1 MSNITAYGY
10 ARDGKIYLNAYMNFP
25 EREIGVVKESEQ
37 ASIEYF
43 IKRFELARSKVQ
55 ILKESVE
62 NNQNK
67 GSFLMKLIHMRTY
80 LANFDG
86 LGDFAQL
93 FVELDELE
101 ASIREYIRSNR
112 KKNLEIKQALLH
124 EAQHYKNSTNWNLTG
139 RKFRDLK
146 LKWIKTGAAIKDFD
160 DELNKEFDEIL
171 EYFYQRRNKY
181 MEEKRRVLEER
192 SQRYQEIIRRIQDIN
207 RNPSEDNLVEVKSL
221 QSEWR
226 TVGTIAKK
234 NFIRL
239 FRQFKSEIE
248 IFYEKIKRRS
258 NILRQVSGKQ
268 PIEQKRFF
276 SEYVEKLTDHPN
288 IQLNIS
294 IEEVKSIQAHWK
306 KLGKLQHPLDRE
318 YNTRFKIACNEIFE
332 TFFLLRTTRWK
343 FPNFDEKSK
352 FEQIK
357 IQIRILKDSI
367 KEDETELSL
376 IAERP
381 RFGARPALGSSE
393 ERAANLKRINQIN
406 KLKTKNRILRKLQ
419 DQLLANY

>member
-1 MSNITAYGY
+1 MSNITEYGY
-10 ARDGKIYLNAYMNFP
+10 AKDGKIYLNAYMDFP
-25 EREIGVVKESEQ
+25 EREIGVVKESET
-37 ASIEYF
+37 ASLDYF
-43 IKRFELARSKVQ
+43 VKRFELAKSKVQ
-55 ILKESVE
+55 ILKEAVDD
-62 NNQNK
+62 NQNK

-86 LGDFAQL
+86 LGDFASLFAALDQL
-93 FVELDELE
+93 EDD
-101 ASIREYIRSNR
+101 IREYIKLNR
-112 KKNLEIKQALLH
+112 KKNLEIKQALLS
-124 EAQHYKNSTNWNLTG
+124 EAMHYKNSTNWNMAG

-160 DELNKEFDEIL
+160 DELNKEFDGAL
-171 EYFYQRRNKY
+171 EYFYQRRNQY
-181 MEEKRRVLEER
+181 MEEKYRVLNER
-192 SQRYQEIIRRIQDIN
+192 SERYQQIIDRIREIN
-207 RNPSEDNLVEVKSL
+207 RNPSENDLSEIKSL

-239 FRQFKSEIE
+239 FRQFKTEVE
-248 IFYEKIKRRS
+248 VFYEKIKRRS
-258 NILRQVSGKQ
+258 NILRQVTGKQ
-268 PIEQKRFF
+268 PIDQKRFF
-276 SEYVEKLTDHPN
+276 CEYVEKLTENPN
-288 IQLNIS
+288 LDANIS
-294 IEEVKSIQAHWK
+294 IEEVKSIQAQWK
-306 KLGKLQHPLDRE
+306 KLGKLQHVMDRE
-318 YNTRFKIACNEIFE
+318 YNTRFKISCNEIFE

-343 FPNFDEKSK
+343 FPNFDDKTK

-376 IAERP
+376 ITERP
-381 RFGARPALGSSE
+381 RFGNRPLPGSPE
-393 ERAANLKRINQIN
+393 ERQANLKRINQIN

>member
-1 MSNITAYGY
+1 MSNSTAYGY
-10 ARDGKIYLNAYMNFP
+10 AKDGKIYLNAYMDFP
-25 EREIGVVKESEQ
+25 EREIGVVKESEE
-37 ASIEYF
+37 ASLEYF
-43 IKRFELARSKVQ
+43 VKRFELAEAKIE
-55 ILKESVE
+55 ILQEAIVE
-62 NNQNK
+62 NQNK

-86 LGDFAQL
+86 LGDFPAL
-93 FVELDELE
+93 FAELDKMEE
-101 ASIREYIRSNR
+101 DIREYIKSNR

-124 EAQHYKNSTNWNLTG
+124 EANNFKNTSNWNLAG
-139 RKFRDLK
+139 RKFRELK

-160 DELNKEFDEIL
+160 EELNKEFDEAL

-181 MEEKRRVLEER
+181 LEEKRRILEER
-192 SQRYQEIIRRIQDIN
+192 SLRYQQIIDRVRDIN
-207 RNPSEDNLVEVKSL
+207 RNPSENDLAEIKSL

-239 FRQFKSEIE
+239 FRYFKSEIE
-248 IFYEKIKRRS
+248 TFYEKIKRRS
-258 NILRQVSGKQ
+258 NVLRKVAGKL
-268 PIEQKRFF
+268 PIEQKHFF
-276 SEYVEKLTDHPN
+276 CEYVEKLTEPDN
-288 IQLNIS
+288 GENVS
-294 IEEVKSIQAHWK
+294 IEEVKSIQAQWK
-306 KLGKLQHPLDRE
+306 KLGKLQHPMDRE

-332 TFFLLRTTRWK
+332 TFFLMRTARWK
-343 FPNFDEKSK
+343 FPNFDDKTK

-357 IQIRILKDSI
+357 IQIRLLKDSI

-376 IAERP
+376 ITERH
-381 RFGARPALGSSE
+381 RFGNRPPQGSPE